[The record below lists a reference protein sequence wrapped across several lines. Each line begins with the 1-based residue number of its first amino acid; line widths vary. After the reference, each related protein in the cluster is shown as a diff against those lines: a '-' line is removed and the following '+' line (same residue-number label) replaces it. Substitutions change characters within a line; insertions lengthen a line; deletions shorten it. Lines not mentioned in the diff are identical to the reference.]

1 MKDFKEN
8 YFGKIVDNNSSILFL
23 NHTEIKYSQDINLIP
38 KKLDLFT
45 ELKIFMHLI
54 RQYFKF
60 KKMLSRLPKK
70 NNEFNL
76 ILLSSFISNAS
87 MLNMRYYTYIKSIL
101 LHKKLKDIYLTFEG
115 HAYERSIIKAAN
127 ESNHKTFAYQH
138 SSVSN
143 LNVGIYY
150 KLNSV
155 LMPDFIL
162 MSGFITYQ
170 YFIDKKFKPKNL
182 IVVGSN
188 RRAEKISKFK
198 ENNYN
203 LLVIPNGSYDEN
215 INLFKFSSLLAKKN
229 KKYKFFSNIILTRLS
244 NSNLNQI
251 MKI

>member
-1 MKDFKEN
+1 
-8 YFGKIVDNNSSILFL
+8 
-23 NHTEIKYSQDINLIP
+23 
-38 KKLDLFT
+38 
-45 ELKIFMHLI
+45 
-54 RQYFKF
+54 
-60 KKMLSRLPKK
+60 
-70 NNEFNL
+70 
-76 ILLSSFISNAS
+76 
-87 MLNMRYYTYIKSIL
+87 
-101 LHKKLKDIYLTFEG
+101 
-115 HAYERSIIKAAN
+115 
-127 ESNHKTFAYQH
+127 
-138 SSVSN
+138 
-143 LNVGIYY
+143 
-150 KLNSV
+150 
-155 LMPDFIL
+155 MPDFIL

-229 KKYKFFSNIILTRLS
+229 KNINSFSNIILTRLS